1 MSLQS
6 FATGVRAEFKHI
18 SWPTPKEA
26 GLLAVLVIV
35 VSLLVGAYLGVLDT
49 LFAKLLGALIS

>member
-6 FATGVRAEFKHI
+6 FASGVRAEFKHI

-35 VSLLVGAYLGVLDT
+35 ISLLVGAYLGVLDT
-49 LFAKLLGALIS
+49 FFARLLGTVLF